1 MQPTD
6 VAELLNDLLDQAVAA
21 LDTTEAAVDAPV
33 RRFISHSEPS
43 YDCEQLTVH
52 LVSVTPKPVDPRGD
66 ACVLIPVARVA
77 VTLLR
82 CVTALEDEGMPDHAT
97 LQAENH
103 QLAIDGPALFK
114 YLTRQWAEGTW
125 PSGLPC
131 RAVKWRA
138 LEPKAPAGG
147 YAGWRIEA
155 DIEL

>member
-66 ACVLIPVARVA
+66 ACVLI
-77 VTLLR
+77 
-82 CVTALEDEGMPDHAT
+82 
-97 LQAENH
+97 
-103 QLAIDGPALFK
+103 FK
-114 YLTRQWAEGTW
+114 YLTRQWAEGSW